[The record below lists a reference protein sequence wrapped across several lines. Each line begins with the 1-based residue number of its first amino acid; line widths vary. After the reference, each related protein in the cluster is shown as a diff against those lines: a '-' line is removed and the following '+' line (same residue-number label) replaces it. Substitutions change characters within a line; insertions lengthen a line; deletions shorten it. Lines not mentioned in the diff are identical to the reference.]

1 MLQRLY
7 FWNTIKHNSMT
18 NKETKIKKVMGDS
31 NKQIETY
38 EKILKE
44 LNSDQDIINQIKQQW
59 FKKFLKSGTIE
70 SLEKVINESNDVKLI
85 EKSYRQL
92 DLIYTQIRYYNH
104 GIKSNSE
111 WVEFEKK
118 HHGNVEYAQ
127 HRLNRMI
134 EFKENFIA
142 CEVKASSQR
151 SIRSSDCTDEINELI
166 K

>member
-1 MLQRLY
+1 
-7 FWNTIKHNSMT
+7 MT

-44 LNSDQDIINQIKQQW
+44 LNSDQDIINQIKQQG

-92 DLIYTQIRYYNH
+92 DLIYTQIR
-104 GIKSNSE
+104 
-111 WVEFEKK
+111 
-118 HHGNVEYAQ
+118 
-127 HRLNRMI
+127 
-134 EFKENFIA
+134 
-142 CEVKASSQR
+142 
-151 SIRSSDCTDEINELI
+151 
-166 K
+166 